1 MIISESFLDQSFD
14 NRYVSLN
21 EEKRRTQSANV
32 SFNLGRTKDKPTV
45 FLSHKHDEIKP
56 LEQTIKL
63 IKSCGVDVYIDWMD
77 EGMPKKTCAKTAERI
92 KDKIEKCDK
101 FILVGTEGA
110 INSKWCNWEL
120 GIGDVRKHD
129 NGNLAILPIKK
140 NYSDYSGNE
149 YIELYPTIQYE
160 DGNSYYMLSEKFD
173 NFPAYVLPFGNEPR
187 KGRIPRGY
195 YIQIQDDQS
204 GKVIRVLI
212 RLEDWL
218 RSK

>member
-1 MIISESFLDQSFD
+1 MIITEDFLNQTYSSKF
-14 NRYVSLN
+14 VSLN
-21 EEKRRTQSANV
+21 EEKKRFRNLSNST
-32 SFNLGRTKDKPTV
+32 NLGQPSNKPIV

-63 IKSCGVDVYIDWMD
+63 IRNCGVDVYIDWMD
-77 EGMPKKTCAKTAERI
+77 EGMPKKTCSKTAERI

-120 GIGDVRKHD
+120 GIGDVRKHED
-129 NGNLAILPIKK
+129 ANLAILPIKR

-160 DGNSYYMLSEKFD
+160 DGNSYYVLMQEMDGFV
-173 NFPAYVLPFGNEPR
+173 AYVSQFGNKPA

-195 YIQIQDDQS
+195 YVQIQDDNTDE
-204 GKVIRVLI
+204 VIKVLI
-212 RLEDWL
+212 KLEDWL

>member
-1 MIISESFLDQSFD
+1 MKGCQ
-14 NRYVSLN
+14 
-21 EEKRRTQSANV
+21 
-32 SFNLGRTKDKPTV
+32 
-45 FLSHKHDEIKP
+45 
-56 LEQTIKL
+56 
-63 IKSCGVDVYIDWMD
+63 
-77 EGMPKKTCAKTAERI
+77 KTCAKTAERI

-129 NGNLAILPIKK
+129 NANLAILPIKK

-160 DGNSYYMLSEKFD
+160 DGNSYYVLSKKFD

-195 YIQIQDDQS
+195 YIQIQNDQS
-204 GKVIRVLI
+204 GKVIRVI
-212 RLEDWL
+212 D
-218 RSK
+218 

>member
-21 EEKRRTQSANV
+21 EEKRRTQSANE

-129 NGNLAILPIKK
+129 NANLAVLPIKR

-160 DGNSYYMLSEKFD
+160 DGSSYHVLMQEID
-173 NFPAYVLPFGNEPR
+173 GCIAYILQFGNKPA

-195 YIQIQDDQS
+195 YVQIQDDHS
-204 GKVIRVLI
+204 DEVVKVLI
-212 RLEDWL
+212 KLEDWL